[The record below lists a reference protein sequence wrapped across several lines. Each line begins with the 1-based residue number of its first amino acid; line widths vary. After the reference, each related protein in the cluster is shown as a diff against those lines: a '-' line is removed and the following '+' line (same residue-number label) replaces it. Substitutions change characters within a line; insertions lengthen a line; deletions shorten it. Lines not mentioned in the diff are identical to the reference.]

1 LHNFEISDFVS
12 GRLGILQGEPR
23 FPERNGC
30 YAGVPGL
37 PTNIRSTSELS
48 APSEM
53 LILIFSTGRAFAETP
68 TIVRLEPKLLEE
80 ERRVT
85 FSLVYLLR
93 VQIEE
98 TKCYHESKKYVDCI
112 ELYSIQRIQ

>member
-1 LHNFEISDFVS
+1 
-12 GRLGILQGEPR
+12 
-23 FPERNGC
+23 
-30 YAGVPGL
+30 
-37 PTNIRSTSELS
+37 
-48 APSEM
+48 M

-112 ELYSIQRIQ
+112 ELYSIQRIQWITAWYIT